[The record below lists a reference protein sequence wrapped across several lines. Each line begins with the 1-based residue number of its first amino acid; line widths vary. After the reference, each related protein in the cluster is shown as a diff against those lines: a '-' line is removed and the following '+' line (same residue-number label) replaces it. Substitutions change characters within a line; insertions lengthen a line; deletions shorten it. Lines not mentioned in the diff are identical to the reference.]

1 VSRRLYR
8 SRDDR
13 VLEGV
18 CGGLAKYFDI
28 DPVIVRVIAVLSLF
42 LGGAGLVAY
51 VILALVVPLEGTQA
65 AEPRDTIR
73 QNVEEMKETATE
85 LGRDIRATVA
95 REEADTEEMARLRSR
110 RLNWLGIATIA
121 LGVVFLLGNLNVFWW
136 FRWGVLW
143 PILPIAI
150 GVLLVIYARR
160 K

>member
-1 VSRRLYR
+1 MSRRLYR